1 MISKVRVKNFKAIQ
15 DSGEI
20 DLINL
25 NAFIGNNGSGK
36 SSILEALQ
44 LLHEVVKKGS
54 IDEAFSRFGSLEEVR
69 NNKSEIKD
77 NNDNPVIK
85 KTKNGFEKSFNAI
98 EIWIQSQIGRSKY
111 EYEIHINSD
120 ISGDRYVVEY
130 ERLKLGNKVIYIAE
144 IQHDTQLQIENKSSS
159 NTKILTQNRVV
170 LFEHSNDSDFFQ
182 GKKKFFE
189 YISNWQ
195 FLSLNHFIMGIPTI
209 PNRSTK
215 KIELKSDCRIN
226 HCAYHF

>member
-98 EIWIQSQIGRSKY
+98 EIWIQ
-111 EYEIHINSD
+111 
-120 ISGDRYVVEY
+120 
-130 ERLKLGNKVIYIAE
+130 
-144 IQHDTQLQIENKSSS
+144 
-159 NTKILTQNRVV
+159 
-170 LFEHSNDSDFFQ
+170 
-182 GKKKFFE
+182 
-189 YISNWQ
+189 
-195 FLSLNHFIMGIPTI
+195 
-209 PNRSTK
+209 
-215 KIELKSDCRIN
+215 
-226 HCAYHF
+226 